1 MADFDAAYKAIVIP
15 RLRRMAALNGHFVS
29 TGDMGFGEA
38 VDQVIAEAH
47 RLGAAYLTADRLNDL
62 NDWIM
67 AAVLKAMDEADQIG
81 DAIRADPVPH
91 FAGIAAEQPH
101 LTWVLAAASPE
112 FRQHLRGNHA
122 R

>member
-47 RLGAAYLTADRLNDL
+47 RLGAAYLTTDRLTDL
-62 NDWIM
+62 HDWIG
-67 AAVLKAMDEADQIG
+67 AAVLQAVDAADQI
-81 DAIRADPVPH
+81 AASIQADPVPH
-91 FAGIAAEQPH
+91 FAGIAAERPH

-112 FRQHLRGNHA
+112 FREHLRGA
-122 R
+122 RG

>member
-15 RLRRMAALNGHFVS
+15 KLRRMAALNGHFVS

-47 RLGAAYLTADRLNDL
+47 RLGAAYLTTDRINDL

-67 AAVLKAMDEADQIG
+67 AAVLKAMDEADQI
-81 DAIRADPVPH
+81 AASIRTDPVPH
-91 FAGIAAEQPH
+91 FAGIAAERPH

-112 FRQHLRGNHA
+112 FRQHLLGNHA

>member
-15 RLRRMAALNGHFVS
+15 RLRRMAALNGHWVS

-47 RLGAAYLTADRLNDL
+47 RLGAGYLQGDRLQGL
-62 NDWIM
+62 QDWIM

-91 FAGIAAEQPH
+91 FAGIAAERPH

-112 FRQHLRGNHA
+112 FREHLRGNHA